1 MHYGSDALEQR
12 RMNVNDL
19 GAVLKVCCVQT
30 ETIAPYRELLW
41 EETFAN

>member
-19 GAVLKVCCVQT
+19 SAVLSMLRSDRNNST
-30 ETIAPYRELLW
+30 L
-41 EETFAN
+41 